1 MGGGNL
7 KPYDDVLKG
16 KYPAK
21 AHAKKVAEYIVS
33 KGGDKNGTI
42 YLEGQKQKLLE
53 DNDSEA
59 PFRQRR
65 YFFYLSGC
73 VLPDSYLTYDIA
85 SEKLILYIPPVE
97 PEEVIWSGLPMSV
110 EEAQEKYNVDE
121 VKTTSDVNSYLTSKE
136 SSQSTL
142 YAIPEQVSDHITFI
156 AYAKTEFSLLKPAI
170 ETCRVIKTP
179 YEIAL
184 IQKANVISTAAHVA
198 VMQAASTA
206 KNETELEAIFLKE
219 CISRNAKHQ
228 AYHSI
233 VAAGENGATLHYVR
247 NDQKIEKQN
256 LLLLDAGCEV
266 DCYASDITRTFP
278 LSGEFNDETLAIYK
292 IVLDMQHQCIAAL
305 KEGVLWDG
313 VHELAHRIAIAG
325 LLDLGILK
333 GDKDEIFKARTSV
346 AFFPHG
352 LGHYLGMDTHDTG
365 GNPNYSDTDS
375 MFRYLRVRG
384 TLPAGSVI
392 TVEPGIYFCRFI
404 IEPYLKDEKQKAFI
418 DEKVL
423 EKYWSVG
430 GVRIED
436 NILITKEGYE
446 NLTPTPKEIEDLKKI
461 IKG

>member
-1 MGGGNL
+1 MGL
-7 KPYDDVLKG
+7 QPYDEILSG

-21 AHAKKVAEYIVS
+21 THAKKVAEWILA
-33 KGGDKNGTI
+33 KGGDKTGTI

-73 VLPDSYLTYDIA
+73 ELADSYLTYDIP
-85 SEKLILYIPPVE
+85 SDKLTLFIPPVD
-97 PEEVIWSGLPMSV
+97 PEDVIWSGLPMSV
-110 EEAQEKYNVDE
+110 EEAQAKYEVDE
-121 VKTTSDVNSYLTSKE
+121 VKTTEKVNDYLTSTSK
-136 SSQSTL
+136 SAQSTV
-142 YAIPEQVSDHITFI
+142 YAIPNQISDHISFLS
-156 AYAKTEFSLLKPAI
+156 YKEKEFELLKPAI
-170 ETCRVIKTP
+170 EYCRVIKTS

-184 IQKANVISTAAHVA
+184 IRKANDISTAAHVA
-198 VMQAASTA
+198 VMKAASKA
-206 KNETELEAIFLKE
+206 KNETELEAVFLKE
-219 CISRNAKHQ
+219 CVSRNAKHQ

-233 VAAGENGATLHYVR
+233 VAAGENGATLHYVK
-247 NDQKIEKQN
+247 NDDSIKGQN

-278 LSGEFNDETLAIYK
+278 LSGDFNTESLAIYK
-292 IVLDMQHQCIAAL
+292 LVLDMQHQCIAAL
-305 KEGVLWDG
+305 KAGVLWDG
-313 VHELAHRIAIAG
+313 VHELAHKIAIAG

-333 GDKDEIFKARTSV
+333 GDKEEILKARTSV

-365 GNPNYSDTDS
+365 GNPNYADNDK
-375 MFRYLRVRG
+375 MYRYLRVRG

-404 IEPYLKDEKQKAFI
+404 IEPYLKDDAQSKYI

-430 GVRIED
+430 GVRIEGMLFLLTGSLTCLTD
-436 NILITKEGYE
+436 SYTKITS
-446 NLTPTPKEIEDLKKI
+446 
-461 IKG
+461 